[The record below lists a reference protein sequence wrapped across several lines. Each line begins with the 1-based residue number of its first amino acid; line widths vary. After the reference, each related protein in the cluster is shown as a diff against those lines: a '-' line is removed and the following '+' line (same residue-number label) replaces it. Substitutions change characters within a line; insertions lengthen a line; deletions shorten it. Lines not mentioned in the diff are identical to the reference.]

1 MHHHIF
7 LTGDSGLSFSSL
19 SGMPNFLL
27 RVVLLLE
34 TFVFNIGSGG
44 CRFSFIRRRYS
55 VMG

>member
-27 RVVLLLE
+27 RESCYYWRHLFLILE
-34 TFVFNIGSGG
+34 VEVAGSHSSGD
-44 CRFSFIRRRYS
+44 
-55 VMG
+55 VTV